1 MVISS
6 SGKGD
11 DDDSLNCVHIANTSW
26 TTAYSDAC
34 EKLGTT
40 LGMTNMLAQERNT
53 TNIVIYLINPSTQL
67 SSNLALSRAF
77 RTLVSAYTAVYRRFG
92 RATIHPRA
100 LAMQIIPAEHVLR
113 MGESFTMPVFKD
125 IAFSVYSQ
133 CHSTLQRTVSKITKH
148 PFSKLTRITLEESG

>member
-1 MVISS
+1 
-6 SGKGD
+6 
-11 DDDSLNCVHIANTSW
+11 
-26 TTAYSDAC
+26 
-34 EKLGTT
+34 
-40 LGMTNMLAQERNT
+40 MTNMLPQERNT

-100 LAMQIIPAEHVLR
+100 LTMQIIPAEHVLR
-113 MGESFTMPVFKD
+113 VGESCTMPVFKD

-133 CHSTLQRTVSKITKH
+133 CHSTLQRSVSDTTNSMLLPLPNSNNFRKKWTTPDHIRYYTH
-148 PFSKLTRITLEESG
+148 HLG